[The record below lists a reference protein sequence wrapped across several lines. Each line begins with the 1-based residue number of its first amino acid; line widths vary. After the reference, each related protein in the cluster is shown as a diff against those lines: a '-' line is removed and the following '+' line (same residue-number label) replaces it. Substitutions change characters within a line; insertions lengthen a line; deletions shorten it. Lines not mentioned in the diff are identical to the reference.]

1 MDWLLT
7 IDKLPLK
14 QVVTIVIV
22 KVVVLDGLVPTVY
35 HYSFGGRELRNCRI
49 VSEFGL
55 MILLKYLFIES
66 VFFFFL
72 GLVELKVDKSI
83 IVFKIKNKK

>member
-22 KVVVLDGLVPTVY
+22 KVIVLDGLVPTVY
-35 HYSFGGRELRNCRI
+35 RCSWGERELRNCRI
-49 VSEFGL
+49 ISEFGL
-55 MILLKYLFIES
+55 AILLKYLFIES
-66 VFFFFL
+66 VFFL
-72 GLVELKVDKSI
+72 LVELKVDKGI